1 MSAAAEEV
9 VITAKTFTVPR
20 IKKADMNAEVT
31 TEAIEIITMA
41 IDKNLQERTFEV
53 RAQAL
58 GGVLNKADDAD
69 CRTFD

>member
-1 MSAAAEEV
+1 MSATTEEV

-53 RAQAL
+53 RAPNPGAL
-58 GGVLNKADDAD
+58 
-69 CRTFD
+69 